1 MKKLLIATAALAM
14 VAGTAQAQSSVS
26 VYGNIDVGYT
36 TQDNDAKGET
46 GKNTG
51 NDAIAWS
58 NDSSSRLGFRG
69 TEDLGGGLKA
79 SFTLE
84 TGLSGI
90 GATSGAATT
99 LGSRAQWIE
108 LSSNSGSARLGFQDT
123 GHRMIVNG
131 YDAASATNAI
141 GNLNQK
147 DSVLAGRFNGVTL
160 STAVMSGFQAAVQ
173 VAKNTQSADG
183 KDDVDASGY
192 GLMARYS
199 AGKFSAAASYAVMDS
214 DTPAVAASTTA
225 PTTVT
230 ISSVAYPT
238 SLVTAAA
245 DATQVETKVTA
256 VGASYDLGVAKLMA
270 VYGKV
275 EAKDA
280 KSTTGVS
287 KTTSERDFTQ
297 VGVQVPMG
305 KTTAFAQYTTGET
318 QTGTGSAV
326 GYKGDATGYTV
337 GARYALSKRTYV
349 YGIYGADEV
358 DTAADKSTKRDQIT
372 FGMNHAF

>member
-1 MKKLLIATAALAM
+1 MKKSLLALAALSAFATA
-14 VAGTAQAQSSVS
+14 AQAQSSVS
-26 VYGNIDVGYT
+26 VYGNIDVGFT
-36 TQDNDAKGET
+36 TSDSEAKGDT

-58 NDSSSRLGFRG
+58 NDSSSRLGFKG

-79 SFTLE
+79 SFALE

-108 LSSNSGSARLGFQDT
+108 LSSASGSARLGFQDT
-123 GHRMIVNG
+123 AHRMIVNG

-160 STAVMSGFQAAVQ
+160 STAVMSGFQAAAQ
-173 VAKNTQSADG
+173 IAKNTQSADG

-192 GLMARYS
+192 GLMASYK
-199 AGKFSAAASYAVMDS
+199 AGKFSAAASYAVMDA
-214 DTPAVAASTTA
+214 DAAAVAATYKAIAGDKTEEVAGTA
-225 PTTVT
+225 
-230 ISSVAYPT
+230 
-238 SLVTAAA
+238 
-245 DATQVETKVTA
+245 ATQVETKVTA

-270 VYGKV
+270 TYGQV

-287 KTTSERDFTQ
+287 KTTSERDYTQ

-305 KTTAFAQYTTGET
+305 KTTAFAQYSTGSLK
-318 QTGTGSAV
+318 TGTGTAV
-326 GYKGDATGYTV
+326 GYDGDVTGYTV
-337 GARYALSKRTYV
+337 GARYALSKRTYA
-349 YGIYGADEV
+349 YAIYGADET
-358 DTAADKSTKRDQIT
+358 DTAANKSTKRDQVT

>member
-26 VYGNIDVGYT
+26 VYGNIDVGFT
-36 TQDNDAKGET
+36 TTDSDQKGT
-46 GKNTG
+46 ANGKSG
-51 NDAIAWS
+51 ADAIAWS

-79 SFTLE
+79 SFVLE

-108 LSSNSGSARLGFQDT
+108 LSSASGSARLGFQDT
-123 GHRMIVNG
+123 ASRMIVNG

-160 STAVMSGFQAAVQ
+160 STAVMSGFQAGVQ
-173 VAKNTQSADG
+173 IAKNTTSADG

-192 GLMARYS
+192 GLMARYN
-199 AGKFSAAASYAVMDS
+199 AGKFSVAASYAVMDN
-214 DTPAVAASTTA
+214 DAAAVADSYKAKDATNNEL
-225 PTTVT
+225 
-230 ISSVAYPT
+230 VAG
-238 SLVTAAA
+238 TAAS
-245 DATQVETKVTA
+245 QVETKITS
-256 VGASYDLGVAKLMA
+256 VGASYDLGAAKLMA

-275 EAKDA
+275 DGNDA
-280 KSTTGVS
+280 KGTVGHSKGTT
-287 KTTSERDFTQ
+287 EREFTQ

-326 GYKGDATGYTV
+326 GYKGDVTGYTV
-337 GARYALSKRTYV
+337 GARYALSKRTYA
-349 YGIYGADEV
+349 YGIYGADET
-358 DTAADKSTKRDQIT
+358 DTAAGKSTKRDQIT